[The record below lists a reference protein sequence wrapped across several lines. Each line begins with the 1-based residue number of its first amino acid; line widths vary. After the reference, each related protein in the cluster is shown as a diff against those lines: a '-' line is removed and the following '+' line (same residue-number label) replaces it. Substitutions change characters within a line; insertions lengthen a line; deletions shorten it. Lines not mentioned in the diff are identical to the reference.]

1 MVTKQGCEC
10 TFISYYIV
18 WFFMI
23 NFRNELLYYKRLAT
37 MFFFIFLSNKYLIYV
52 IFLSR
57 SVSPEVVA
65 VLVLLSSTRV
75 LLKSAKWKRVLQQQ
89 KQVYVPVTTSSLSM
103 ATTYQSHSPQ
113 GQLRSSSMYFF
124 VFACMLK
131 GNFANKLEG
140 PSLMRHIYKICFSKI
155 EEIRIYVKKKNRH
168 QNNAMN
174 S

>member
-10 TFISYYIV
+10 TFINYYIV

-23 NFRNELLYYKRLAT
+23 NFRNDYKRLTT
-37 MFFFIFLSNKYLIYV
+37 MFFFIFLSNKYLLYV

-89 KQVYVPVTTSSLSM
+89 KQVYVPVTTSSLST
-103 ATTYQSHSPQ
+103 ATTYQGHSPQ

-124 VFACMLK
+124 VFACILK
-131 GNFANKLEG
+131 RRSVFNDTHLQKVFFEN
-140 PSLMRHIYKICFSKI
+140 
-155 EEIRIYVKKKNRH
+155 
-168 QNNAMN
+168 
-174 S
+174 